1 MIHES
6 TCQLCNTKRP
16 EIPEKVTKMDDRRI
30 LSMVKKNPITLSSQE
45 QSQRGRCI
53 IVRSTMKRPTCV

>member
-30 LSMVKKNPITLSSQE
+30 LSMVK
-45 QSQRGRCI
+45 
-53 IVRSTMKRPTCV
+53 